1 MRAAAPLVVARMTLL
16 DLLRRRAAVA
26 ILVALPLAFY
36 LVRHDAPGQ
45 SIRSL
50 VFGISWAMSTVAFF
64 AALSAHEVEPR
75 LLLSGWSRRVL
86 IGGRLLGL
94 LGLGAVLSA
103 AYVVLVALD
112 RPVAAP
118 GYLVADFVVTSMVAV
133 AIGTALGS
141 VVHRELEGALVIF
154 FIAGLQAVVN
164 PLDRTAKM
172 LPLWSSRELAT
183 AAVDGP
189 NAASA
194 VDGALHALVVV
205 ALCAAVVA
213 IAERRRG
220 ARWRAPRRTLTPS
233 SRSR

>member
-1 MRAAAPLVVARMTLL
+1 MSPGAASLVVARMTLL

-64 AALSAHEVEPR
+64 AALSAGEVEPR
-75 LLLSGWSRRVL
+75 LVLAGWRRTTLV
-86 IGGRLLGL
+86 GGRLLGL
-94 LGLGAVLSA
+94 LVLGAALGTT
-103 AYVVLVALD
+103 YFVLVTLD
-112 RPVAAP
+112 RPVVAP
-118 GYLVADFVVTSMVAV
+118 GYLAADFIATSVVAV
-133 AIGTALGS
+133 AIGTALGA

-164 PLDRTAKM
+164 PFDDAAKL

-183 AAVDGP
+183 VAIDGP
-189 NAASA
+189 RAASA
-194 VDGALHALVVV
+194 VDGSLHALAVVL
-205 ALCAAVVA
+205 LCAAIVA
-213 IAERRRG
+213 VTERRRG
-220 ARWRAPRRTLTPS
+220 AARHATSRAVQAQ
-233 SRSR
+233 